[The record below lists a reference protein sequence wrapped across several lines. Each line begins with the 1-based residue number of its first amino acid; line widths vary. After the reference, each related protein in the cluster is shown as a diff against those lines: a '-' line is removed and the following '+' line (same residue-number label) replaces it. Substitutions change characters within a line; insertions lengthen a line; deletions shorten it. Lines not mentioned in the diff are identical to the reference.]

1 LIRRALVFCLL
12 AALTGCK
19 PNEVSKTKA
28 IIGAVLIDGNG
39 GPPITDSVVVVSGSR
54 IRSAGLRANVPIPAD
69 ADKINGSGKF
79 LIPGLID
86 LYHPDNERS
95 DSGVTTRRLVAAD
108 REFTGQITDP
118 DVARKKVMELAAARV
133 DFLFIRADDSRMSPP
148 VVDAILDESRK
159 SKLPVTASVTT
170 LAQAELLVKSGA
182 DGFVRMIADT
192 EDLDQAFLAKLRA
205 LNIVF
210 TPVLTVTRLKA
221 DGRALRNTKR
231 MAAAGVPIGV
241 GSGSSAIQREL
252 ELLVEAGLSP
262 LEVAT
267 AATRNGALAL
277 RKLSELGTIEA
288 GKRADLALLNANPLE
303 DVRNFQK
310 IDRVMLEGEWIAPP
324 ASR

>member
-19 PNEVSKTKA
+19 PNEVSKTTA

-39 GPPITDSVVVVSGSR
+39 GPPITDSVVVVAGSR

-86 LYHPDNERS
+86 LYCARAQAPP
-95 DSGVTTRRLVAAD
+95 VTTTAPTIAD
-108 REFTGQITDP
+108 FELTGQITDP
-118 DVARKKVMELAAARV
+118 DIARQKVRAFIGDAVNA
-133 DFLFIRADDSRMSPP
+133 LFFRADDGKFNPAVADAIFDEARKSNLPP
-148 VVDAILDESRK
+148 VI
-159 SKLPVTASVTT
+159 ASINT
-170 LAQAELLVKSGA
+170 LGQTEQLVKSGA
-182 DGFVRMIADT
+182 SGFVRMITDT
-192 EDLDQAFLAKLRA
+192 EDLDRAFLAKLRA

-210 TPVLTVTRLKA
+210 TPLLTEL
-221 DGRALRNTKR
+221 GRGAAMRNTKR

-241 GSGSSAIQREL
+241 GSGSSEFQREL
-252 ELLVEAGLSP
+252 ELLAEAGLSP
-262 LEVAT
+262 LEITT

-277 RKLSELGTIEA
+277 RKLAELGTIEA
-288 GKRADLALLNANPLE
+288 GKRADLVLLRANPLE

-310 IDRVMLEGEWIAPP
+310 IDLVIVDGAYLTMPSLR
-324 ASR
+324 